1 MDSSQK
7 LTNTDVK
14 KLNKNRIFRLIYN
27 SDKISRQE
35 IADQLGLSLPTVNQ
49 NLKMLMEDGLIE
61 YVGNFTSTG
70 GRRAQAIT
78 IDNNAR
84 KAISVNI
91 KADYINVDVV
101 GLKGQIIYSMAV
113 KAHFSKSSAYI
124 EKLTDAVRH
133 AVDYVGADAD
143 DILGVGITV
152 PGILDDEKQILISA
166 PPLKA
171 KNYDFTRLISA
182 IDYPVVVMNDA
193 RAEAYAGHWFN
204 GKPEDEKIYIML
216 GEGVGGAYINASAIR
231 NGVHNR
237 GGEFGHMVI
246 HPGGKQCLCGKKGCF
261 EAYVSEKVLSSEL
274 DMTLDNF
281 FELAA
286 QGNKNNSDVL
296 DEYMDNL
303 ALGINNIYT
312 MMDCDIVLGGTVAP
326 YLKQYENSIKEA
338 CHSAFSASVSMISPG
353 TSHGFP
359 FSSTAT
365 IVRYALLIGLRMPS
379 IDSTYVSTRT
389 SMEVCPTYVIFA
401 IITISSFT

>member
-78 IDNNAR
+78 INNNAR

-91 KADYINVDVV
+91 KTDYINVDVV

-124 EKLTDAVRH
+124 EKLTDVVRH

-171 KNYDFTRLISA
+171 KNYDFTKLISA

-193 RAEAYAGHWFN
+193 RAEAYADHWFN
-204 GKPEDEKIYIML
+204 GKSEDEKIYIML

-286 QGNKNNSDVL
+286 QGNKNNSNVL

-326 YLKQYENSIKEA
+326 YLKQYDDSIKERLVNDYSFDTDA
-338 CHSAFSASVSMISPG
+338 DYLRISDG
-353 TSHGFP
+353 GGRKSGLG
-359 FSSTAT
+359 A
-365 IVRYALLIGLRMPS
+365 ALSFVARF
-379 IDSTYVSTRT
+379 IDGV
-389 SMEVCPTYVIFA
+389 E
-401 IITISSFT
+401 

>member
-49 NLKMLMEDGLIE
+49 NLKMLIEDGLIE

-281 FELAA
+281 FELVA

-326 YLKQYENSIKEA
+326 YLKQYENSIKERLVNDYSFDTDA
-338 CHSAFSASVSMISPG
+338 DYLRISDG
-353 TSHGFP
+353 GGRKSGLG
-359 FSSTAT
+359 A
-365 IVRYALLIGLRMPS
+365 ALSFVARF
-379 IDSTYVSTRT
+379 IDGV
-389 SMEVCPTYVIFA
+389 E
-401 IITISSFT
+401 

>member
-78 IDNNAR
+78 INNNAR

-91 KADYINVDVV
+91 KTDYINVDVV

-124 EKLTDAVRH
+124 EKLTNAVRH
-133 AVDYVGADAD
+133 AVDYVGADTD

-171 KNYDFTRLISA
+171 KNYNLTKLISA

-193 RAEAYAGHWFN
+193 RAEAYADHWFN
-204 GKPEDEKIYIML
+204 GKSEDEKIYIML

-246 HPGGKQCLCGKKGCF
+246 HPGGKQCLCGKKGCL

-286 QGNKNNSDVL
+286 QGNKNNSNVL

-326 YLKQYENSIKEA
+326 YLKRYENSIKERLVNDYSFDTDA
-338 CHSAFSASVSMISPG
+338 DYLRISDG
-353 TSHGFP
+353 GGRKSGLG
-359 FSSTAT
+359 A
-365 IVRYALLIGLRMPS
+365 ALSFVARF
-379 IDSTYVSTRT
+379 IDGV
-389 SMEVCPTYVIFA
+389 E
-401 IITISSFT
+401 

>member
-78 IDNNAR
+78 INNNAR

-91 KADYINVDVV
+91 KTDYINVDVV

-124 EKLTDAVRH
+124 EKLTDVVRH

-171 KNYDFTRLISA
+171 KNYDFTKLISA

-193 RAEAYAGHWFN
+193 RAEAYADHWFN
-204 GKPEDEKIYIML
+204 GKHEDEKIYIML

-281 FELAA
+281 FELVA
-286 QGNKNNSDVL
+286 QGNKNNSNVL

-326 YLKQYENSIKEA
+326 YLKQYDNIIKERLVNDYSFDTDA
-338 CHSAFSASVSMISPG
+338 DYLRISDG
-353 TSHGFP
+353 GGRKSGLG
-359 FSSTAT
+359 A
-365 IVRYALLIGLRMPS
+365 ALSFVARF
-379 IDSTYVSTRT
+379 IDGV
-389 SMEVCPTYVIFA
+389 E
-401 IITISSFT
+401 

>member
-78 IDNNAR
+78 INNNAR

-166 PPLKA
+166 PPLIA

-193 RAEAYAGHWFN
+193 RAEAYADHWIN

-286 QGNKNNSDVL
+286 QGNKNNSNVL

-326 YLKQYENSIKEA
+326 YLKQYDNSIKERLVNDYSFDTDA
-338 CHSAFSASVSMISPG
+338 DYLRLSDGGGRKSGLGA
-353 TSHGFP
+353 
-359 FSSTAT
+359 
-365 IVRYALLIGLRMPS
+365 ALSFVARF
-379 IDSTYVSTRT
+379 IDGV
-389 SMEVCPTYVIFA
+389 E
-401 IITISSFT
+401 

>member
-91 KADYINVDVV
+91 KADYINIDVV

-124 EKLTDAVRH
+124 EKLTNAVRH

-143 DILGVGITV
+143 DILGVGITI
-152 PGILDDEKQILISA
+152 PGILDDEKRILISA

-193 RAEAYAGHWFN
+193 RAEAYADHWFN
-204 GKPEDEKIYIML
+204 GKSEDEKIYIML

-286 QGNKNNSDVL
+286 QGNKNNSNVL

-326 YLKQYENSIKEA
+326 YLKQYENSIKERLVNDYSFDTDA
-338 CHSAFSASVSMISPG
+338 DYLRISDG
-353 TSHGFP
+353 GGRKSGLG
-359 FSSTAT
+359 A
-365 IVRYALLIGLRMPS
+365 ALSFVARF
-379 IDSTYVSTRT
+379 IDGV
-389 SMEVCPTYVIFA
+389 E
-401 IITISSFT
+401 

>member
-78 IDNNAR
+78 INNNAR

-193 RAEAYAGHWFN
+193 RAEAYADHWFN
-204 GKPEDEKIYIML
+204 GKSEDEKIYIML

-246 HPGGKQCLCGKKGCF
+246 HPGGKQCLCGKKGCL

-274 DMTLDNF
+274 NTSLEDFFAQAEKGKPDYVDML
-281 FELAA
+281 E
-286 QGNKNNSDVL
+286 
-296 DEYMDNL
+296 EYIDNL

-326 YLKQYENSIKEA
+326 YIKRYEDRIKECLVNDYSFDTDA
-338 CHSAFSASVSMISPG
+338 DYLKISDDG
-353 TSHGFP
+353 GGKSGLG
-359 FSSTAT
+359 A
-365 IVRYALLIGLRMPS
+365 ALSFVARF
-379 IDSTYVSTRT
+379 IDGV
-389 SMEVCPTYVIFA
+389 E
-401 IITISSFT
+401 

>member
-61 YVGNFTSTG
+61 YVGNFISTG

-78 IDNNAR
+78 INNNAR

-143 DILGVGITV
+143 DIMGVGVTV

-193 RAEAYAGHWFN
+193 RAEAYADHWFN
-204 GKPEDEKIYIML
+204 GKLEDEKIYIML

-286 QGNKNNSDVL
+286 QGNKNNSNVL

-326 YLKQYENSIKEA
+326 YLKQYDNSIKERLVNDYSFDTDA
-338 CHSAFSASVSMISPG
+338 DYLRISDG
-353 TSHGFP
+353 GGRKSGLG
-359 FSSTAT
+359 A
-365 IVRYALLIGLRMPS
+365 ALSFVARF
-379 IDSTYVSTRT
+379 IDGV
-389 SMEVCPTYVIFA
+389 E
-401 IITISSFT
+401 

>member
-78 IDNNAR
+78 INNNAR

-193 RAEAYAGHWFN
+193 RAEAYADHWFN
-204 GKPEDEKIYIML
+204 GKSEDEKIYIML

-286 QGNKNNSDVL
+286 QGNKNNSNVL

-326 YLKQYENSIKEA
+326 YLKQYENSIKERLVNDYSFDTDA
-338 CHSAFSASVSMISPG
+338 DYLRISDG
-353 TSHGFP
+353 GGRKSGLG
-359 FSSTAT
+359 A
-365 IVRYALLIGLRMPS
+365 ALSFVARF
-379 IDSTYVSTRT
+379 IDGV
-389 SMEVCPTYVIFA
+389 E
-401 IITISSFT
+401 

>member
-182 IDYPVVVMNDA
+182 IDYPVVVM
-193 RAEAYAGHWFN
+193 RGQRHTQTTGLMESL
-204 GKPEDEKIYIML
+204 KMKKYIL
-216 GEGVGGAYINASAIR
+216 
-231 NGVHNR
+231 
-237 GGEFGHMVI
+237 
-246 HPGGKQCLCGKKGCF
+246 CLVK
-261 EAYVSEKVLSSEL
+261 VSEVHILTLPQSE
-274 DMTLDNF
+274 MVFITVV
-281 FELAA
+281 A
-286 QGNKNNSDVL
+286 NSDIWLFTLEESSACVVRRAVL
-296 DEYMDNL
+296 KHMFQ
-303 ALGINNIYT
+303 
-312 MMDCDIVLGGTVAP
+312 
-326 YLKQYENSIKEA
+326 K
-338 CHSAFSASVSMISPG
+338 
-353 TSHGFP
+353 
-359 FSSTAT
+359 
-365 IVRYALLIGLRMPS
+365 RYYHQSLI
-379 IDSTYVSTRT
+379 
-389 SMEVCPTYVIFA
+389 
-401 IITISSFT
+401 

>member
-49 NLKMLMEDGLIE
+49 NLKMLMDDGLIE

-78 IDNNAR
+78 INNNAR

-91 KADYINVDVV
+91 KTDYINVDVV

-124 EKLTDAVRH
+124 EKLTDVVRH

-171 KNYDFTRLISA
+171 KNYDFTKLISA

-193 RAEAYAGHWFN
+193 RAEAYADHWFN
-204 GKPEDEKIYIML
+204 GKHEDEKIYIML

-281 FELAA
+281 FELVA
-286 QGNKNNSDVL
+286 QGNKNNSNVL

-326 YLKQYENSIKEA
+326 YLKQYDNSIKERLVNDYSFDTDA
-338 CHSAFSASVSMISPG
+338 DYLRISDG
-353 TSHGFP
+353 GGRKSGLG
-359 FSSTAT
+359 A
-365 IVRYALLIGLRMPS
+365 ALSFVARF
-379 IDSTYVSTRT
+379 IDGV
-389 SMEVCPTYVIFA
+389 E
-401 IITISSFT
+401 

>member
-35 IADQLGLSLPTVNQ
+35 IADRLGLSLPTVNQ

-78 IDNNAR
+78 ISNNAR

-101 GLKGQIIYSMAV
+101 GLKGQIIYSMYV
-113 KAHFSKSSAYI
+113 KAHFNKSSVYI

-133 AVDYVGADAD
+133 AADYVGADAD

-171 KNYDFTRLISA
+171 KNYDFTKLISA

-193 RAEAYAGHWFN
+193 RAEAYADHWFN
-204 GKPEDEKIYIML
+204 GKPQDEKIYIML

-246 HPGGKQCLCGKKGCF
+246 HPGGKQCLCGKKGCL

-274 DMTLDNF
+274 NTSLEDFFAQAEKGKPDYVDML
-281 FELAA
+281 E
-286 QGNKNNSDVL
+286 
-296 DEYMDNL
+296 EYIDNL

-326 YLKQYENSIKEA
+326 YIKRYEDRIRERLIEDYSFDTDADYLK
-338 CHSAFSASVSMISPG
+338 ISDG
-353 TSHGFP
+353 GGRKSGLG
-359 FSSTAT
+359 A
-365 IVRYALLIGLRMPS
+365 ALSFVARF
-379 IDSTYVSTRT
+379 IDGV
-389 SMEVCPTYVIFA
+389 E
-401 IITISSFT
+401 

>member
-7 LTNTDVK
+7 LTNTNVK

-35 IADQLGLSLPTVNQ
+35 IADRLGLSLPTVNQ

-78 IDNNAR
+78 ISNNAR

-101 GLKGQIIYSMAV
+101 GLKGQIIYSMYV
-113 KAHFSKSSAYI
+113 KAHFNKSSAYI

-133 AVDYVGADAD
+133 AADYVGADAD

-171 KNYDFTRLISA
+171 KNYDFTKLISA

-193 RAEAYAGHWFN
+193 RAEAYADHWFN
-204 GKPEDEKIYIML
+204 GKPQDEKIYIML

-246 HPGGKQCLCGKKGCF
+246 HPGGKQCLCGKKGCL

-274 DMTLDNF
+274 NTSLEDFFAQAEKGKPDYVDML
-281 FELAA
+281 E
-286 QGNKNNSDVL
+286 
-296 DEYMDNL
+296 EYIDNL

-326 YLKQYENSIKEA
+326 YIKRYEDRIKECLVNDYSFDTDA
-338 CHSAFSASVSMISPG
+338 DYLKISDDG
-353 TSHGFP
+353 GGKSGLG
-359 FSSTAT
+359 A
-365 IVRYALLIGLRMPS
+365 ALSFVARF
-379 IDSTYVSTRT
+379 IDGV
-389 SMEVCPTYVIFA
+389 E
-401 IITISSFT
+401 

>member
-113 KAHFSKSSAYI
+113 KAHFSKNSAYI

-326 YLKQYENSIKEA
+326 YLKQYENSIKERLVNDYSFDTDA
-338 CHSAFSASVSMISPG
+338 DYLRISDG
-353 TSHGFP
+353 GGRKSGLG
-359 FSSTAT
+359 A
-365 IVRYALLIGLRMPS
+365 ALSFVARF
-379 IDSTYVSTRT
+379 IDGV
-389 SMEVCPTYVIFA
+389 E
-401 IITISSFT
+401 

>member
-171 KNYDFTRLISA
+171 KNYDFTRLILA
-182 IDYPVVVMNDA
+182 IDYPVIVMNDA

-281 FELAA
+281 FELAV
-286 QGNKNNSDVL
+286 QGNKNNSNVL

-326 YLKQYENSIKEA
+326 YLKQYENSIKERLVNDYSFDTDA
-338 CHSAFSASVSMISPG
+338 DYLRISDG
-353 TSHGFP
+353 GGRKSGLG
-359 FSSTAT
+359 A
-365 IVRYALLIGLRMPS
+365 ALSFVARF
-379 IDSTYVSTRT
+379 IDGV
-389 SMEVCPTYVIFA
+389 E
-401 IITISSFT
+401 

>member
-35 IADQLGLSLPTVNQ
+35 IADRLGLSLPTVNQ

-78 IDNNAR
+78 ISNNAR

-101 GLKGQIIYSMAV
+101 GLKGQIIYSMDV
-113 KAHFSKSSAYI
+113 KAHFSKSSVYI

-133 AVDYVGADAD
+133 AADYVGADAD
-143 DILGVGITV
+143 GILGVGITV

-171 KNYDFTRLISA
+171 KNYDFTKIISA

-193 RAEAYAGHWFN
+193 RAEACADHWFN
-204 GKPEDEKIYIML
+204 GKPQDEKIYIML

-286 QGNKNNSDVL
+286 QGNKNNSNVL

-326 YLKQYENSIKEA
+326 YLKQYDNSIKERLVNDYSFDTDA
-338 CHSAFSASVSMISPG
+338 DYLKISDDG
-353 TSHGFP
+353 GGKSGLG
-359 FSSTAT
+359 A
-365 IVRYALLIGLRMPS
+365 ALSFVARF
-379 IDSTYVSTRT
+379 IDGV
-389 SMEVCPTYVIFA
+389 E
-401 IITISSFT
+401 

>member
-78 IDNNAR
+78 INNNAR

-143 DILGVGITV
+143 DILGVGVTV

-193 RAEAYAGHWFN
+193 RAEAYADHWFN
-204 GKPEDEKIYIML
+204 GKSEDEKIYIML

-286 QGNKNNSDVL
+286 QGKPDYVDML
-296 DEYMDNL
+296 EEYIDNL

-326 YLKQYENSIKEA
+326 YIKRYEDRIKECLVNDYSFDTDA
-338 CHSAFSASVSMISPG
+338 DYLKISDG
-353 TSHGFP
+353 GGGKSGLG
-359 FSSTAT
+359 A
-365 IVRYALLIGLRMPS
+365 ALSFVARF
-379 IDSTYVSTRT
+379 IDGV
-389 SMEVCPTYVIFA
+389 E
-401 IITISSFT
+401 

>member
-78 IDNNAR
+78 INNNAR

-91 KADYINVDVV
+91 KTDYINVDVV

-124 EKLTDAVRH
+124 EKLTDVVRH

-171 KNYDFTRLISA
+171 KNYDFTKLISA

-193 RAEAYAGHWFN
+193 RTEAYADHWFN
-204 GKPEDEKIYIML
+204 GKHEDEKIYIML

-281 FELAA
+281 FELVA
-286 QGNKNNSDVL
+286 QGNKNNSNVL

-326 YLKQYENSIKEA
+326 YLKQYDNSIKERLVNDYSFDTDA
-338 CHSAFSASVSMISPG
+338 DYLRISDG
-353 TSHGFP
+353 GGRKSGLG
-359 FSSTAT
+359 A
-365 IVRYALLIGLRMPS
+365 ALSFVARF
-379 IDSTYVSTRT
+379 IDGV
-389 SMEVCPTYVIFA
+389 E
-401 IITISSFT
+401 

>member
-91 KADYINVDVV
+91 KVDYINVDVV

-113 KAHFSKSSAYI
+113 KAHFSKSSAYM
-124 EKLTDAVRH
+124 EKLTNAVRH

-143 DILGVGITV
+143 DILGVGITI

-193 RAEAYAGHWFN
+193 RAEAYADHWFN
-204 GKPEDEKIYIML
+204 GKLEDEKIYIML

-286 QGNKNNSDVL
+286 QGNKNNSNVL

-326 YLKQYENSIKEA
+326 YLKQYENSIKERLVNDYSFDTDA
-338 CHSAFSASVSMISPG
+338 DYLRISDG
-353 TSHGFP
+353 GARKSGLG
-359 FSSTAT
+359 A
-365 IVRYALLIGLRMPS
+365 ALSFVARF
-379 IDSTYVSTRT
+379 IDGV
-389 SMEVCPTYVIFA
+389 E
-401 IITISSFT
+401 

>member
-286 QGNKNNSDVL
+286 QENKNNSDVL

-326 YLKQYENSIKEA
+326 YLKQYENSIKERLVNDYSFDTDA
-338 CHSAFSASVSMISPG
+338 DYLRISDG
-353 TSHGFP
+353 GGRKSGLG
-359 FSSTAT
+359 A
-365 IVRYALLIGLRMPS
+365 ALSFVARF
-379 IDSTYVSTRT
+379 IDGV
-389 SMEVCPTYVIFA
+389 E
-401 IITISSFT
+401 

>member
-78 IDNNAR
+78 INNNAR

-124 EKLTDAVRH
+124 EKLTDVVRH

-171 KNYDFTRLISA
+171 KNYDFTKLISA

-193 RAEAYAGHWFN
+193 RAEAYADHWFN
-204 GKPEDEKIYIML
+204 GKSEDEKIYIML

-246 HPGGKQCLCGKKGCF
+246 HPGGKQCLCGKKGCL

-281 FELAA
+281 FELAV
-286 QGNKNNSDVL
+286 QGIKNNSNVL

-326 YLKQYENSIKEA
+326 YLKQYENSIKERLVNDYSFDTDA
-338 CHSAFSASVSMISPG
+338 DYLRISDG
-353 TSHGFP
+353 GGRKSGLG
-359 FSSTAT
+359 A
-365 IVRYALLIGLRMPS
+365 ALSFVARF
-379 IDSTYVSTRT
+379 IDGV
-389 SMEVCPTYVIFA
+389 E
-401 IITISSFT
+401 

>member
-78 IDNNAR
+78 ISNNAR

-182 IDYPVVVMNDA
+182 IDYPVIVMNDA

-326 YLKQYENSIKEA
+326 YLKQYENSIKERLVNDYSFDTDA
-338 CHSAFSASVSMISPG
+338 DYLRISDG
-353 TSHGFP
+353 GGRKSGLG
-359 FSSTAT
+359 A
-365 IVRYALLIGLRMPS
+365 ALSFVARF
-379 IDSTYVSTRT
+379 IDGV
-389 SMEVCPTYVIFA
+389 E
-401 IITISSFT
+401 

>member
-35 IADQLGLSLPTVNQ
+35 IADRLGLSLPTVNQ

-78 IDNNAR
+78 INNNAR

-101 GLKGQIIYSMAV
+101 GLKGQIIYSMDV

-133 AVDYVGADAD
+133 AADYVGADAD

-171 KNYDFTRLISA
+171 KNYNLTKLISA

-193 RAEAYAGHWFN
+193 RAEAYADHWFN
-204 GKPEDEKIYIML
+204 RKPEDEKIYIML

-286 QGNKNNSDVL
+286 QGNKNNSNVL

-326 YLKQYENSIKEA
+326 YLKQYENSIKERLVNDYSFDTDA
-338 CHSAFSASVSMISPG
+338 DYLRISDG
-353 TSHGFP
+353 GGSKSGLG
-359 FSSTAT
+359 A
-365 IVRYALLIGLRMPS
+365 ALSFVARF
-379 IDSTYVSTRT
+379 IDGV
-389 SMEVCPTYVIFA
+389 E
-401 IITISSFT
+401 

>member
-35 IADQLGLSLPTVNQ
+35 IADRLGLSLPTVNQ

-78 IDNNAR
+78 INNNAR

-101 GLKGQIIYSMAV
+101 GLKGQIIYSMDV

-133 AVDYVGADAD
+133 AADYVGADAD

-171 KNYDFTRLISA
+171 KNYDFAKLISA

-193 RAEAYAGHWFN
+193 RAEAYADHWFN

-261 EAYVSEKVLSSEL
+261 EAYVSEKFLSSEL
-274 DMTLDNF
+274 NTSLEDFFAQEEKGKPDYVDML
-281 FELAA
+281 E
-286 QGNKNNSDVL
+286 
-296 DEYMDNL
+296 EYIDNL

-326 YLKQYENSIKEA
+326 YIKRYEDRIKECLVNDYSFDTDA
-338 CHSAFSASVSMISPG
+338 DYLKISDDG
-353 TSHGFP
+353 GGKSGLG
-359 FSSTAT
+359 A
-365 IVRYALLIGLRMPS
+365 ALSFVARF
-379 IDSTYVSTRT
+379 IDGV
-389 SMEVCPTYVIFA
+389 E
-401 IITISSFT
+401 

>member
-78 IDNNAR
+78 INNNAR

-91 KADYINVDVV
+91 KTDYINVDVV

-124 EKLTDAVRH
+124 EKLTNAVRH

-171 KNYDFTRLISA
+171 KNYNLTKLISA

-193 RAEAYAGHWFN
+193 RAEAYADHWFN
-204 GKPEDEKIYIML
+204 GKSEDEKIYIML

-286 QGNKNNSDVL
+286 QGNKNNSNVL

-326 YLKQYENSIKEA
+326 YLKRYENSIKERLVNDYSFDTDA
-338 CHSAFSASVSMISPG
+338 DYLRISDG
-353 TSHGFP
+353 GGRKSGLG
-359 FSSTAT
+359 A
-365 IVRYALLIGLRMPS
+365 ALSFVARF
-379 IDSTYVSTRT
+379 IDGV
-389 SMEVCPTYVIFA
+389 E
-401 IITISSFT
+401 

>member
-35 IADQLGLSLPTVNQ
+35 IADRLGLSLPTVNQ

-78 IDNNAR
+78 INNNAR

-101 GLKGQIIYSMAV
+101 GLKGQIIYSMDV

-171 KNYDFTRLISA
+171 KNYDFTKLISA

-193 RAEAYAGHWFN
+193 RAEAYADHWFN
-204 GKPEDEKIYIML
+204 GKSEDEKIYIML

-246 HPGGKQCLCGKKGCF
+246 HPEGKQCLCGKKGCF

-281 FELAA
+281 FELVV
-286 QGNKNNSDVL
+286 QGNKNNSNVL

-326 YLKQYENSIKEA
+326 YLKQYENSIKERLVNDYSFDTDA
-338 CHSAFSASVSMISPG
+338 DYLRISDG
-353 TSHGFP
+353 GGRKSGLG
-359 FSSTAT
+359 A
-365 IVRYALLIGLRMPS
+365 ALSFVARF
-379 IDSTYVSTRT
+379 IDGV
-389 SMEVCPTYVIFA
+389 E
-401 IITISSFT
+401 

>member
-78 IDNNAR
+78 INNNAR

-124 EKLTDAVRH
+124 EKITDAVRH

-193 RAEAYAGHWFN
+193 RAEAYADHWFN
-204 GKPEDEKIYIML
+204 GKPEDEKYIL
-216 GEGVGGAYINASAIR
+216 
-231 NGVHNR
+231 
-237 GGEFGHMVI
+237 
-246 HPGGKQCLCGKKGCF
+246 CLVK
-261 EAYVSEKVLSSEL
+261 VSEVHILTLPQSE
-274 DMTLDNF
+274 MVFITVV
-281 FELAA
+281 A
-286 QGNKNNSDVL
+286 NSDIWLFTLEESSACVVRRAVL
-296 DEYMDNL
+296 KHMFQ
-303 ALGINNIYT
+303 
-312 MMDCDIVLGGTVAP
+312 
-326 YLKQYENSIKEA
+326 K
-338 CHSAFSASVSMISPG
+338 
-353 TSHGFP
+353 
-359 FSSTAT
+359 
-365 IVRYALLIGLRMPS
+365 RYYHQSLI
-379 IDSTYVSTRT
+379 
-389 SMEVCPTYVIFA
+389 
-401 IITISSFT
+401 

>member
-27 SDKISRQE
+27 LDKISRQE

-171 KNYDFTRLISA
+171 KNYDFTKLISA

-326 YLKQYENSIKEA
+326 YLKQYENSIKERLVNDYSFDTDA
-338 CHSAFSASVSMISPG
+338 DYLRISDG
-353 TSHGFP
+353 GGRKSGLG
-359 FSSTAT
+359 A
-365 IVRYALLIGLRMPS
+365 ALSFVARF
-379 IDSTYVSTRT
+379 IDGV
-389 SMEVCPTYVIFA
+389 E
-401 IITISSFT
+401 

>member
-78 IDNNAR
+78 ISNNAR

-101 GLKGQIIYSMAV
+101 GLKGQIIYSMDV

-133 AVDYVGADAD
+133 AADYVGADAD

-182 IDYPVVVMNDA
+182 IDYPVIVMNDA

-246 HPGGKQCLCGKKGCF
+246 HPRGKQCLCGKKGCF

-286 QGNKNNSDVL
+286 QGNKNNSNVL

-326 YLKQYENSIKEA
+326 YLKQYDNSIKERLVNDYSFDTDA
-338 CHSAFSASVSMISPG
+338 DYLKISDDG
-353 TSHGFP
+353 GGKSGLG
-359 FSSTAT
+359 A
-365 IVRYALLIGLRMPS
+365 ALSFVARF
-379 IDSTYVSTRT
+379 IDGV
-389 SMEVCPTYVIFA
+389 E
-401 IITISSFT
+401 

>member
-182 IDYPVVVMNDA
+182 IDYPVIVMNDA

-326 YLKQYENSIKEA
+326 YLKQYENSIKERLVNDYSFDTDA
-338 CHSAFSASVSMISPG
+338 DYLRISDG
-353 TSHGFP
+353 GGRKS
-359 FSSTAT
+359 
-365 IVRYALLIGLRMPS
+365 GLGAAISFVARF
-379 IDSTYVSTRT
+379 IDGV
-389 SMEVCPTYVIFA
+389 E
-401 IITISSFT
+401 

>member
-1 MDSSQK
+1 MDGFITE
-7 LTNTDVK
+7 TNEHGCK

-113 KAHFSKSSAYI
+113 KAHFSKSRAYI

-143 DILGVGITV
+143 DILGVGVTV

-193 RAEAYAGHWFN
+193 RAEAYADHWFN
-204 GKPEDEKIYIML
+204 GKPEDEKYILCL
-216 GEGVGGAYINASAIR
+216 G
-231 NGVHNR
+231 
-237 GGEFGHMVI
+237 
-246 HPGGKQCLCGKKGCF
+246 K
-261 EAYVSEKVLSSEL
+261 VSEVHILTLPQSE
-274 DMTLDNF
+274 MVFITVV
-281 FELAA
+281 A
-286 QGNKNNSDVL
+286 NSDIWLFTLEESSACVVRRAVL
-296 DEYMDNL
+296 KHMFQ
-303 ALGINNIYT
+303 
-312 MMDCDIVLGGTVAP
+312 
-326 YLKQYENSIKEA
+326 K
-338 CHSAFSASVSMISPG
+338 
-353 TSHGFP
+353 
-359 FSSTAT
+359 
-365 IVRYALLIGLRMPS
+365 RYYHQSLI
-379 IDSTYVSTRT
+379 
-389 SMEVCPTYVIFA
+389 
-401 IITISSFT
+401 

>member
-78 IDNNAR
+78 INNNAR

-91 KADYINVDVV
+91 KTDYINVDVV

-124 EKLTDAVRH
+124 EKLTDVVRH

-171 KNYDFTRLISA
+171 KNYDFTKLISA

-193 RAEAYAGHWFN
+193 RAEAYADHWFN
-204 GKPEDEKIYIML
+204 GKSEDEKIYIML

-246 HPGGKQCLCGKKGCF
+246 HSGGKQCLCGKKGCL

-286 QGNKNNSDVL
+286 QGKPDYVDML
-296 DEYMDNL
+296 EEYIDNL

-326 YLKQYENSIKEA
+326 YIKRYEDRIKECLVNDYSFDTDA
-338 CHSAFSASVSMISPG
+338 DYLKISDG
-353 TSHGFP
+353 GGGKSGLG
-359 FSSTAT
+359 A
-365 IVRYALLIGLRMPS
+365 ALSFVARF
-379 IDSTYVSTRT
+379 IDGV
-389 SMEVCPTYVIFA
+389 E
-401 IITISSFT
+401 

>member
-61 YVGNFTSTG
+61 YVGNFISTG

-78 IDNNAR
+78 INNNAR

-143 DILGVGITV
+143 DIMGVGVTV

-193 RAEAYAGHWFN
+193 RAEAYADHWFN
-204 GKPEDEKIYIML
+204 GKHEDEKIYIML

-286 QGNKNNSDVL
+286 QGNKNNSNVL

-326 YLKQYENSIKEA
+326 YLKQYDNSIKERLVNDYSFDTDA
-338 CHSAFSASVSMISPG
+338 DYLRISDG
-353 TSHGFP
+353 GGRKSGLG
-359 FSSTAT
+359 A
-365 IVRYALLIGLRMPS
+365 ALSFVARF
-379 IDSTYVSTRT
+379 IDGV
-389 SMEVCPTYVIFA
+389 E
-401 IITISSFT
+401 

>member
-182 IDYPVVVMNDA
+182 IDYPVIVMNDA

-281 FELAA
+281 FELVA

-326 YLKQYENSIKEA
+326 YLKQYENSIKERLVNDYSFDTDA
-338 CHSAFSASVSMISPG
+338 DYLRISDG
-353 TSHGFP
+353 GGRKSGLG
-359 FSSTAT
+359 A
-365 IVRYALLIGLRMPS
+365 ALSFVARF
-379 IDSTYVSTRT
+379 IDGV
-389 SMEVCPTYVIFA
+389 E
-401 IITISSFT
+401 

>member
-49 NLKMLMEDGLIE
+49 NLKMLMEDELIE

-286 QGNKNNSDVL
+286 QGNKNNCNVL

-326 YLKQYENSIKEA
+326 YLKQYENSIKERLVNDYSFDTDA
-338 CHSAFSASVSMISPG
+338 DYLRISDG
-353 TSHGFP
+353 GGRKSGLG
-359 FSSTAT
+359 A
-365 IVRYALLIGLRMPS
+365 ALSFVARF
-379 IDSTYVSTRT
+379 IDGV
-389 SMEVCPTYVIFA
+389 E
-401 IITISSFT
+401 

>member
-171 KNYDFTRLISA
+171 KNYDFTKLISA

-274 DMTLDNF
+274 DMTLDNC

-326 YLKQYENSIKEA
+326 YLKQYENSIKERLVNDYSFDTDA
-338 CHSAFSASVSMISPG
+338 DYLKISDG
-353 TSHGFP
+353 GGRKSGLG
-359 FSSTAT
+359 A
-365 IVRYALLIGLRMPS
+365 ALSFVARF
-379 IDSTYVSTRT
+379 IDGV
-389 SMEVCPTYVIFA
+389 E
-401 IITISSFT
+401 